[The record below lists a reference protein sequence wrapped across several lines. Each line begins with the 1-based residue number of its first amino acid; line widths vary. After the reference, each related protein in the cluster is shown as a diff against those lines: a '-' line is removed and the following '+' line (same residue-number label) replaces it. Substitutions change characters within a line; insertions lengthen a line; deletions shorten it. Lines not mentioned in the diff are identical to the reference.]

1 MQSGSRGPCAC
12 MCVQVLPAMLQA
24 GKGTIIF
31 TGATASIRGGAKFA
45 SLACPKF
52 ALRALAQSLAREFQP
67 QVMLSSAQ
75 PHALT
80 FLVVFGASS
89 ISSNICAVCRAP
101 CEGDLGELS
110 EESLMEPLTVRL
122 WSLFYAAWCFWH
134 AALGMISDSRGMCSC
149 RGCTW
154 RMPS

>member
-1 MQSGSRGPCAC
+1 

-67 QVMLSSAQ
+67 QVMSSSAQ
-75 PHALT
+75 QHALT
-80 FLVVFGASS
+80 CMVVFDATS

-101 CEGDLGELS
+101 CEGDLGEFS
-110 EESLMEPLTVRL
+110 EESLVEPLTVWL
-122 WSLFYAAWCFWH
+122 WSLF
-134 AALGMISDSRGMCSC
+134 
-149 RGCTW
+149 
-154 RMPS
+154 